1 MKPAPIDVAAAPNV
15 PHDWSVMGKTGAMLK
30 FPAGAA
36 EVVEA
41 GQVPGRQVCNK
52 ISLEKSVLTCR
63 NRVLDGRSSTSRGR
77 LPGRGR
83 PAPSS

>member
-41 GQVPGRQVCNK
+41 GQVPG
-52 ISLEKSVLTCR
+52 S
-63 NRVLDGRSSTSRGR
+63 
-77 LPGRGR
+77 
-83 PAPSS
+83 

>member
-15 PHDWSVMGKTGAMLK
+15 PHNGSVVGKTRAMLK

-41 GQVPGRQVCNK
+41 GQVPGR
-52 ISLEKSVLTCR
+52 
-63 NRVLDGRSSTSRGR
+63 
-77 LPGRGR
+77 
-83 PAPSS
+83 